1 MITTNNHIRDFIDI
15 SEVPNSEKDDWNCE
29 CHLWVKYKGMYIA
42 LVDFGYS
49 PDSKWTG
56 SYGLTNTASIV
67 IRTLDSDQY
76 IIGIST

>member
-1 MITTNNHIRDFIDI
+1 MPITTNNHIRDFIDI

-49 PDSKWTG
+49 PDG

-67 IRTLDSDQY
+67 IRTNCGDGNQY
-76 IIGIST
+76 IIGIAT